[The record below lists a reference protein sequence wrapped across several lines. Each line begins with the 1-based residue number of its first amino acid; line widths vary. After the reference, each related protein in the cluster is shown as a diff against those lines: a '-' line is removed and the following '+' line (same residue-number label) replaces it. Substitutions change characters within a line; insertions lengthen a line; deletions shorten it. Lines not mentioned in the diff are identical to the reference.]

1 MNKKLF
7 LNYKNLQ
14 YLKISL
20 YKIAEAVKVA
30 LEQTPPE
37 LISDIAVKG
46 LMVAGGGA
54 LIKNIDA
61 LLSEKLE
68 IPVYISEEP
77 LDCVVNGT
85 RKMLEDMYT
94 LAKVSK

>member
-1 MNKKLF
+1 
-7 LNYKNLQ
+7 
-14 YLKISL
+14 
-20 YKIAEAVKVA
+20 
-30 LEQTPPE
+30 
-37 LISDIAVKG
+37 
-46 LMVAGGGA
+46 MVAGGGA

-85 RKMLEDMYT
+85 RKMLEDMDT